1 MSVSLNRRAGGG
13 GGACRK
19 PLKNAIQ
26 LAKSPLKHYLKT
38 VYKLILKSKFFYC
51 HTYELDF
58 RSDVVEDGR
67 EGGWTH
73 YVCGSSSLMCST

>member
-1 MSVSLNRRAGGG
+1 MSVSLNDRA

-38 VYKLILKSKFFYC
+38 VYKMILTSKFFYC

-58 RSDVVEDGR
+58 SSDVVEGWKR
-67 EGGWTH
+67 GGGGHTM
-73 YVCGSSSLMCST
+73 YGGFPRL

>member
-1 MSVSLNRRAGGG
+1 MSRR

-38 VYKLILKSKFFYC
+38 VYKMILKSKFFYC
-51 HTYELDF
+51 QTYELDF
-58 RSDVVEDGR
+58 SSDVVE
-67 EGGWTH
+67 GGGVVVGGVDTLCMRVFLAYEVH
-73 YVCGSSSLMCST
+73 

>member
-1 MSVSLNRRAGGG
+1 MSVRGGRGGG

-38 VYKLILKSKFFYC
+38 VYKMILKSKFFYC

-58 RSDVVEDGR
+58 SSDVVEGW
-67 EGGWTH
+67 EGGGVDALCMWVFLG
-73 YVCGSSSLMCST
+73 YVFH